1 MPQTAENEI
10 GVLKQKIE
18 DAKVRL
24 GVQKDARTRILKE
37 LRQFKIT
44 NLDQARKSLTTLKAE
59 ADKLDS
65 EAASLLARAR
75 KLLERYE

>member
-44 NLDQARKSLTTLKAE
+44 NLEQARKSLTTLKAE

-65 EAASLLARAR
+65 EATSLLARAR